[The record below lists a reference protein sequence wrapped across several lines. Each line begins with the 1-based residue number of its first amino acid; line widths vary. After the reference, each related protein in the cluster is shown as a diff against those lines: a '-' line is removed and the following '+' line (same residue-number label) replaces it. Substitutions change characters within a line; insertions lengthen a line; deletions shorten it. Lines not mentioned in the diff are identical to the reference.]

1 MSIGSTLKLLRV
13 ASALKQSSLAKDLDI
28 TANYLS
34 LVESG
39 KKEPSLTF
47 LKKFAQRLNVPLG
60 YFLWIALE
68 DMSLPEELDLKEKM
82 DRLLVNILHKTNK
95 NGANSPNERSQAQ
108 T

>member
-13 ASALKQSSLAKDLDI
+13 ASDLKQSSLAKDLDI

-68 DMSLPEELDLKEKM
+68 DISSPEELNLKEKM
-82 DRLLVNILHKTNK
+82 NRLLVSILHNTNK
-95 NGANSPNERSQAQ
+95 GGTISLNAESKSQ

>member
-13 ASALKQSSLAKDLDI
+13 ASDLKQSSLAKDLDV

-34 LVESG
+34 LVENG

-47 LKKFAQRLNVPLG
+47 LKKFSQRLNLPLG

-68 DMSLPEELDLKEKM
+68 DIRLPEELDLKEKM
-82 DRLLVNILHKTNK
+82 NSLLVNILRQKNK
-95 NGANSPNERSQAQ
+95 NGSTSKNEKS
-108 T
+108 

>member
-13 ASALKQSSLAKDLDI
+13 ASDLKQSSLARDLDI

-34 LVESG
+34 LVENG

-47 LKKFAQRLNVPLG
+47 LKKFSQRLNIPLG

-68 DMSLPEELDLKEKM
+68 DISLPEELDLKDKM
-82 DRLLVNILHKTNK
+82 DKLLVSILQRKRKDTLT
-95 NGANSPNERSQAQ
+95 SQNEKS
-108 T
+108 